1 MKKGRKSIFLCVAA
15 LTMGGLA
22 GCDFFTRPLDFSD
35 NTPKQE
41 EQKQEEQQEQVDQTV
56 HVEDL
61 SINFEELDL
70 LIDEEKELVATVTPE
85 NATNKA
91 VTFKSSKEAVATVS
105 DAGVVKGV
113 GEGIAIITV
122 QSVDN
127 SAKFK
132 TCVVS
137 VTKSVVHVTE
147 VVVGEQTVVLAPGSS
162 SQLAASVLPENA
174 TNKNLIWSSN
184 NSEKVSVDQ
193 EGHIQALQ
201 LGEASITVQSEDN
214 PSKFKTFTVVVEEEV
229 TPVTGVA
236 LDRASLAL
244 EENDAAV
251 QLVATVSPADAS
263 NKALFW
269 TSSNQSVATVGQ
281 DGTVTPVKMGSTTI
295 TVKTMD
301 GDFTATCDVTITR
314 TDIESFTLSEESL
327 TFSSTATG
335 DQAKA
340 QLVATISPATATY
353 KEVEWTSQNPAV
365 ATVSS
370 SGLVEKVGV
379 GTTVITALHVNSRT
393 TASCVVN
400 VVEPIGLE
408 PILPISTNAA
418 YQAYQLHKKANP
430 ANPYAEF
437 NDRSEVYE
445 IGDDNKI
452 NLRPQFTLEDADE
465 NVIDQNAWNFPFII
479 DVRNVTENRAANAN
493 EYSVINATT
502 CDIQFK
508 EDAIGDEFKVSIKL
522 GGFTQEQYDEI
533 EAQNATWQITAEYDV
548 KVVDGYNVTNE
559 IELGYLDTSTGSK
572 RVRWF
577 GHPDN
582 GCREPEE
589 WDFYNFSEFK
599 ASHNLKQDYT
609 PATLVLHKDMRLT
622 KDHLPA
628 EIVYSEANAVEAG
641 WDAKET
647 GLAVGS
653 LRDEYYFYGKYDDGK
668 MTLSGN
674 YFTLDWS
681 AIPLVKRTS
690 GYTSYNVKPE
700 SHASF
705 MKVLNGDFEIKNIN
719 FIGNAHTAADS
730 GDVRWAGG
738 LIGFKVRDKSKSF
751 TVTNVLGHGCYQ
763 TFMNE
768 GYYQITGGDFGKN
781 GAPTE
786 FSVKDSKF
794 FDNYNTFLY
803 NWGGVITA
811 ENTAFEGCGGPVVIQ
826 DHVIAKADHENN
838 PVASNPAQDVNNYYS
853 YQFNGST
860 QYQYSEKGAIART
873 KFIDCEFKNYVLGTE
888 AWFASFGADALTPT
902 IKQMCDLIAGYG
914 NKFSAIFD
922 SNHAPS
928 TYAALSAATKPS
940 LFNFIVINKSGRMP
954 GLSNCQ
960 VNGQVEFYH
969 RDNEG
974 NLGTATDN
982 FEYRAPEVTGDEFA
996 TVNAQ
1001 AVEYMKFRAIGR
1013 GGAPI
1018 FETAGGIGF
1027 YNPSVQASYLLD
1039 VNSADPANA
1048 PDVLTSTSIGTN
1060 AHKYMSIYYMGMMLV
1075 FELAAFSA

>member
-1 MKKGRKSIFLCVAA
+1 MKKAKKSLLVCVAA
-15 LTMGGLA
+15 LAMGGLA
-22 GCDFFTRPLDFSD
+22 GCDFFTKPLDFSGD
-35 NTPKQE
+35 NTSKQE
-41 EQKQEEQQEQVDQTV
+41 EQKQEEQPKDETV

-70 LIDEEKELVATVTPE
+70 LIDEEKTLTATVTPA

-91 VTFKSSKEAVATVS
+91 VTFKSSKETVATVS
-105 DAGVVKGV
+105 EAGVVKGI
-113 GEGIAIITV
+113 GEGTALITV

-127 SAKFK
+127 QAKFK

-137 VTKSVVHVTE
+137 VRRSVIHVTDVVIGESVV
-147 VVVGEQTVVLAPGSS
+147 VLTPGAS
-162 SQLAASVLPENA
+162 SQLAASVLPADA
-174 TNKNLIWSSN
+174 TNKNLIWESN
-184 NSEKVSVDQ
+184 NPSKVTVDQ
-193 EGHIQALQ
+193 QGHIQALQ

-214 PSKFKTFTVVVEEEV
+214 PSKFKTFTVIVEEETTAV
-229 TPVTGVA
+229 SGVS
-236 LDRASLAL
+236 LDRDVLAL
-244 EENDAAV
+244 EENDDAV
-251 QLVATVSPADAS
+251 QLVATVTPADAS
-263 NKALFW
+263 NKAVFW
-269 TSSNQSVATVGQ
+269 TSSDQSVATVSQ
-281 DGTVTPVKMGSTTI
+281 NGTVTPVKKGTTTI

-301 GDFTATCDVTITR
+301 GDYTATCNVTVTRVDV
-314 TDIESFTLSEESL
+314 ESFTLNETSL

-335 DQAKA
+335 DNAKA

-353 KEVEWTSQNPAV
+353 QEVEWSSQDTTV

-370 SGLVEKVGV
+370 SGLVQMVGV
-379 GTTVITALHVNSRT
+379 GTTVITALHVNSRS

-408 PILPISTNAA
+408 PVLPISTNAA
-418 YQAYQLHKKANP
+418 YQAYKLHKQANP

-437 NDRSEVYE
+437 NDRTQLYEV
-445 IGDDNKI
+445 GDDNKI
-452 NLRPQFTLEDADE
+452 NLKPQFALEDANE
-465 NVIDQNAWNFPFII
+465 NVIDQNAWTFPFII

-508 EDAIGDEFKVSIKL
+508 EDAVGDEFKVSIKL
-522 GGFTQEQYDEI
+522 GGLTEEQYAEF
-533 EAQNATWQITAEYDV
+533 EAQSATWQITAEYDV

-582 GCREPEE
+582 GSREPEE

-738 LIGFKVRDKSKSF
+738 LTGFKVRDKSNSF
-751 TVTNVLGHGCYQ
+751 KVHNVLGHGCYM

-768 GYYQITGGDFGKN
+768 GYYQIFGGDYGKK
-781 GAPTE
+781 GSATDFE
-786 FSVKDSKF
+786 IKDCKF

-803 NWGGVITA
+803 NWGGTLVA

-826 DHVIAKADHENN
+826 DHVISSVDHNNN
-838 PVASNPAQDVNNYYS
+838 PNPSNPAQDVNNYYS
-853 YQFNGST
+853 FQFDGTSQYQFK
-860 QYQYSEKGAIART
+860 EKGAVSRT
-873 KFIDCEFKNYVLGTE
+873 KFIDCEFQNYVLGTE
-888 AWFASFGADALTPT
+888 AWFASFGADALTQT

-914 NKFSAIFD
+914 NKYSAIYD
-922 SNHAPS
+922 ANHAPS
-928 TYAALSAATKPS
+928 TYASLSANNKPS
-940 LFNFIVINKSGRMP
+940 LFNFIVINKSGRMA

-960 VNGQVEFYH
+960 VNGDVEFYH

-974 NLGTATDN
+974 NLGTATDAFN
-982 FEYRAPEVTGDEFA
+982 YRAPAVTGDEFT
-996 TVNAQ
+996 TVTAQ
-1001 AVEYMKFRAIGR
+1001 AIESMKFRGIGR
-1013 GGAPI
+1013 AGAPV

-1027 YNPSVQASYLLD
+1027 YNPAVQASYLLD
-1039 VNSADPANA
+1039 VNSTDPANN
-1048 PDVLTSTSIGTN
+1048 PDILTSTSIGTN
-1060 AHKYMSIYYMGMMLV
+1060 AHEYMTLYYQGMMLV
-1075 FELAAFSA
+1075 MKLAAFGA

>member
-1 MKKGRKSIFLCVAA
+1 MKKARKSLFLCVAA
-15 LTMGGLA
+15 LAMGGLA
-22 GCDFFTRPLDFSD
+22 GCDFFTKPLDFSGD
-35 NTPKQE
+35 TPKE
-41 EQKQEEQQEQVDQTV
+41 EQKEEEQPKDETV

-61 SINFEELDL
+61 AINFEELDL
-70 LIDEEKELVATVTPE
+70 LIDEEKELVATLTPE
-85 NATNKA
+85 NATNKT

-105 DAGVVKGV
+105 DAGVVKGIS
-113 GEGIAIITV
+113 EGTALITV

-127 SAKFK
+127 PAKFK

-137 VTKSVVHVTE
+137 VKRSVIHVTD
-147 VVVGEQTVVLAPGSS
+147 VVIGESVVVLAPGAS

-174 TNKNLIWSSN
+174 TNKNLVWSSN
-184 NSEKVSVDQ
+184 NTEKVTVDQ

-201 LGEASITVQSEDN
+201 IGEASITVQSEDN
-214 PSKFKTFTVVVEEEV
+214 PSKFKTFTVIVEEE
-229 TPVTGVA
+229 TIAVTGVA
-236 LDRASLAL
+236 LDKEVLPL
-244 EENDAAV
+244 EENDEAV
-251 QLVATVSPADAS
+251 QLVATVSPSDAS
-263 NKALFW
+263 NKAVFW
-269 TSSNQSVATVGQ
+269 TSSNQSVATVSQ
-281 DGTVTPVKMGSTTI
+281 NGTVTPVKKGTTTI

-301 GDFTATCDVTITR
+301 GDFTATCEVTITR
-314 TDIESFTLSEESL
+314 TDVESFTLNEESL

-335 DQAKA
+335 DAAKA

-353 KEVEWTSQNPAV
+353 KEVEWTSQNTTV
-365 ATVSS
+365 ATVSEN
-370 SGLVEKVGV
+370 GLVQMVGV
-379 GTTVITALHVNSRT
+379 GTTVITALHVNSRS

-418 YQAYQLHKKANP
+418 YQLYQLHKKANP

-437 NDRSEVYE
+437 NDRTQLYE

-452 NLRPQFTLEDADE
+452 NLKPQFTLEDADE
-465 NVIDQNAWNFPFII
+465 NVVDQNAWTFPFII
-479 DVRNVTENRAANAN
+479 DVRNVTENRAANSN
-493 EYSVINATT
+493 EYTVINATT

-508 EDAIGDEFKVSIKL
+508 EDAVGDEFLVSIKL
-522 GGFTQEQYDEI
+522 GGFTPEQYAEF
-533 EAQNATWQITAEYDV
+533 EAQSATWQITAEYDV

-559 IELGYLDTSTGSK
+559 VELGYLDTSTGAE

-577 GHPDN
+577 GHTVN
-582 GCREPEE
+582 GVREPEA

-599 ASHNLKQDYT
+599 EAHNLKLGYT

-628 EIVYSEANAVEAG
+628 DIIYSEANAVEAG

-738 LIGFKVRDKSKSF
+738 LIGFKVRDKSNSF
-751 TVTNVLGHGCYQ
+751 SVQNVLGHGCYQ

-768 GYYQITGGDFGKN
+768 GYYQIFGGDSGKK
-781 GAPTE
+781 GSPTE
-786 FSVKDSKF
+786 FGIKDSKF

-803 NWGGVITA
+803 NWGGVIVA

-826 DHVIAKADHENN
+826 DHVISSADHNNN
-838 PVASNPAQDVNNYYS
+838 PSPSNPAQDVNNYYS
-853 YQFNGST
+853 FQFDGTS

-873 KFIDCEFKNYVLGTE
+873 KFIDCEFQNYVLGTE
-888 AWFASFGADALTPT
+888 AWFASFGADQLTPT

-914 NKFSAIFD
+914 NKYSAIYD

-928 TYAALSAATKPS
+928 TYAALSNQTKPS
-940 LFNFIVINKSGRMP
+940 LFNFIVINKSGRMA

-960 VNGQVEFYH
+960 VNGEVEFCH

-974 NLGTATDN
+974 NLEPATDH
-982 FEYRAPEVTGDEFA
+982 FEYRAPEVTGDQWA

-1001 AVEYMKFRAIGR
+1001 AIESMKFRAIGR
-1013 GGAPI
+1013 AGAPV

-1027 YNPSVQASYLLD
+1027 YNPAVQASYLLD
-1039 VNSADPANA
+1039 VNSADPASN
-1048 PDVLTSTSIGTN
+1048 PDILTSQSIGTN
-1060 AHKYMSIYYMGMMLV
+1060 AHDYLSIYYQGMMLV
-1075 FELAAFSA
+1075 MKLAAFGA